1 MSTSEVPGGALPG
14 APEPGLPQVPEPRS
28 FGLREPGAGG
38 GPEAGMVSGSP
49 SGPVA
54 DPADGSAAT
63 LPASSATT
71 AADSAPAATP
81 ASSTTTRPATSGT
94 AAAPATPPASTAPAA
109 APAGAGPS
117 YGTPTLSQLPIDT
130 GRAGASAVTLYDVA
144 RLAGVSTATV
154 SRVVHGL
161 DRVADN
167 TRARVRQVIDQLGY
181 VPDGAA
187 QSLSRRQ
194 KHVIGLVGVER
205 LAPLQ
210 YDIES
215 MSLLF
220 YDEILRGVEQ
230 RIRYHNWSLLFTYL
244 REDNKEDLRR
254 LQSLSGKVDGLLI
267 GEGIVPSDELAR
279 LAERLPVV
287 VVAGDPAEEAA
298 DVVTADNRSGSAAL
312 IRHLVE
318 VHGRRRIFHVDGPP
332 SAPDAKERRLA
343 VNEVIRQHHGVAL
356 VGSHSGRFSVQ
367 SGEEAAEL
375 LLAERAM
382 LPDAIVCANDQ
393 MAIGVLQALARG
405 GVRVPEDLAVTGF
418 DDIFPGS
425 LFEPSLTTVHQPMR
439 LLGERACA
447 RLLDRIAQPDLPPQV
462 ELLPTSVVLRKSCG
476 CPPGAALRTIAQ
488 QPGTAGV
495 AAGTSG
501 FTSSPASIPGSLPGI
516 GSGPSE
522 PTTGPSGLTT
532 ATGQT
537 AASRARRHAV
547 RPEES

>member
-1 MSTSEVPGGALPG
+1 MSTSDVHGSDASGM
-14 APEPGLPQVPEPRS
+14 PEQGLSQVPEPRS
-28 FGLREPGAGG
+28 SGLREPGGGG
-38 GPEAGMVSGSP
+38 GPEAGSVSGPHAGATQDEGPAGQDQGPAGQTQYLVPLPDTLPVPQLHPTAVDASRPSGSP
-49 SGPVA
+49 
-54 DPADGSAAT
+54 
-63 LPASSATT
+63 
-71 AADSAPAATP
+71 
-81 ASSTTTRPATSGT
+81 
-94 AAAPATPPASTAPAA
+94 
-109 APAGAGPS
+109 
-117 YGTPTLSQLPIDT
+117 
-130 GRAGASAVTLYDVA
+130 VTLYDVA

-154 SRVVHGL
+154 SRVVHAQ
-161 DRVADN
+161 DRVADG

-205 LAPLQ
+205 LAPHQ

-230 RIRYHNWSLLFTYL
+230 RIRYHNWSLLITYL
-244 REDNKEDLRR
+244 REESHEDLRR
-254 LQSLSGKVDGLLI
+254 LQTLSGKVDGLLI

-279 LAERLPVV
+279 LAARLPVV

-312 IRHLVE
+312 VRHLVE
-318 VHGRRRIFHVDGPP
+318 VHGRRRIFHIDGPP

-343 VNEVIRQHHGVAL
+343 LGEVIRVHHGVAL

-367 SGEEAAEL
+367 SGEEAGEK
-375 LLAERAM
+375 LLADRAG

-405 GVRVPEDLAVTGF
+405 GVRVPEELSVTGF

-447 RLLDRIAQPDLPPQV
+447 RLLDRIAKPDLPPQV
-462 ELLPTSVVLRKSCG
+462 ELLPTDLVLRKSCG
-476 CPPGAALRTIAQ
+476 CPPGTAARTLAPQ
-488 QPGTAGV
+488 SGTADIAV
-495 AAGTSG
+495 GTVIE
-501 FTSSPASIPGSLPGI
+501 APGSRGRRYAR
-516 GSGPSE
+516 
-522 PTTGPSGLTT
+522 PT
-532 ATGQT
+532 A
-537 AASRARRHAV
+537 
-547 RPEES
+547 ES